1 MRTQIK
7 VVLLAAV
14 GAAGAVALLAD
25 VAIGAA
31 GQQAAT
37 GTAGRAA
44 PRTADGKPD
53 LSGIWQVMNT
63 ANWNIL
69 PHAASADGP
78 GGLGVGDGDEL
89 PYLPSALPKKQ
100 ENYRNRMTADTD
112 LKCLLPGVPRVMYHP
127 YPFQIFQTPTVVRM
141 AFEYGHA
148 TRNIYMNTPH
158 PEGSIE
164 WRMGDSRGRWEGDTL
179 VVDVIHF
186 SGETW
191 FDRAGN
197 YHSPKMHVVERYTL
211 LDPNHIQ
218 YEATIEDP
226 NVFSRP
232 WKMQMILYRHIEPNF
247 QLLEYECLTFADE
260 AAGNLAPPTQSSR

>member
-7 VVLLAAV
+7 LVLLAAV
-14 GAAGAVALLAD
+14 GAAGAVAVLSG
-25 VAIGAA
+25 VPIGAA
-31 GQQAAT
+31 
-37 GTAGRAA
+37 
-44 PRTADGKPD
+44 DGPPD

-69 PHAASADGP
+69 PHSASSDGP
-78 GGLGVGDGDEL
+78 GGAGVVVGDEL

-164 WRMGDSRGRWEGDTL
+164 WWMGDSRGRWEGNTL
-179 VVDVIHF
+179 VVDVIHLT
-186 SGETW
+186 GETW
-191 FDRAGN
+191 LDRAGN
-197 YHSPKMHVVERYTL
+197 YHSPEMHVVERYTL

-247 QLLEYECLTFADE
+247 QLLEYDCLTFADE
-260 AAGNLAPPTQSSR
+260 AAGNLAPPTQTSR